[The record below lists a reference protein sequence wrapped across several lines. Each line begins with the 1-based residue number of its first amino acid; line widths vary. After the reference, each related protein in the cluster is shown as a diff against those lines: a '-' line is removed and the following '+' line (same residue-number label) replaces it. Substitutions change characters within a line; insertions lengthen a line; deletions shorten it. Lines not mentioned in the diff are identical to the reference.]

1 MPRGRSARRG
11 GRVPAADDDS
21 RAVRGDRALARP
33 NKPRGFPMRTP
44 RSLPPG
50 KSHQLPVLLTPN
62 EVAASLRTSRKAV
75 YAMIER
81 GQLPG
86 IVRIARRVLVRED
99 ALLDWLRQK
108 STPS

>member
-1 MPRGRSARRG
+1 
-11 GRVPAADDDS
+11 
-21 RAVRGDRALARP
+21 
-33 NKPRGFPMRTP
+33 
-44 RSLPPG
+44 
-50 KSHQLPVLLTPN
+50 VLLTPN

-86 IVRIARRVLVRED
+86 IVRIGRRVLVRED

-108 STPS
+108 STPSLEGR

>member
-1 MPRGRSARRG
+1 
-11 GRVPAADDDS
+11 
-21 RAVRGDRALARP
+21 
-33 NKPRGFPMRTP
+33 MRTP

-50 KSHQLPVLLTPN
+50 KSQQLPALLTPN

-86 IVRIARRVLVRED
+86 IVRIGRRVLLRED

-108 STPS
+108 STPSLEGR